1 MYNALIH
8 LYNIICYVFTFSGH
22 KYHNR
27 KEFLGDINLIYENSV
42 AYNGEDS
49 EFTQQAKKLIS
60 VATESLEEV
69 SNLNNKC

>member
-1 MYNALIH
+1 MS
-8 LYNIICYVFTFSGH
+8 YVHTCPGH

-27 KEFLGDINLIYENSV
+27 KEFLSDLNLIVENSI

-69 SNLNNKC
+69 NNN

>member
-1 MYNALIH
+1 VLHIYFFL
-8 LYNIICYVFTFSGH
+8 GH

-69 SNLNNKC
+69 SNLNNQC

>member
-1 MYNALIH
+1 MQLIFF
-8 LYNIICYVFTFSGH
+8 ITSYVTYLLFSGH

-27 KEFLGDINLIYENSV
+27 KEFLADINLIFENSV

-69 SNLNNKC
+69 KN